1 MKKLKMLHCLSQM
14 DSNCGTNKQH
24 LYSPFSV
31 CGGGGGG
38 RRDLGQARNELVRET
53 PISIMKRFFL

>member
-1 MKKLKMLHCLSQM
+1 MELINNICILLLVYV
-14 DSNCGTNKQH
+14 GGGG
-24 LYSPFSV
+24 
-31 CGGGGGG
+31 GGGGGG